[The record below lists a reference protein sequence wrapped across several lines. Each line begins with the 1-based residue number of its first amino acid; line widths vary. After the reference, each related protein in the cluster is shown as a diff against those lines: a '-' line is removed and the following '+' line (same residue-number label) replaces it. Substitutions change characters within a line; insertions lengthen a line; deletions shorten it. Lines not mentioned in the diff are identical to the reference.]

1 LHFGFFGFI
10 AFCRNRV
17 MPGFSA
23 SRWLKRDLS
32 CAANH
37 RAACR
42 ARSLQEFA
50 AKIGI
55 VVEEA
60 DETLFWLELLSDSG
74 LMSPNRLSDLIKE
87 AKELTAVFTTTYHT
101 AKRNQRQP

>member
-1 LHFGFFGFI
+1 
-10 AFCRNRV
+10 
-17 MPGFSA
+17 
-23 SRWLKRDLS
+23 
-32 CAANH
+32 
-37 RAACR
+37 
-42 ARSLQEFA
+42 
-50 AKIGI
+50 